1 MTLLAADIGNSHTVL
16 GLVADGEV
24 SADWRVATDE
34 RRTADEWAVLLRGLL
49 GDAID
54 EIDGIAVC
62 ATVPAVLHEWR
73 DMLARHFAD
82 IAAVVVEPGVR
93 TGMPVLIDNPREV
106 GTDRII
112 NALAAATDFG
122 GPAIVVDF
130 GGTATTFDVV
140 SGAGQY
146 VGGAIAPG
154 IEISLEA
161 LGRRGAQ
168 LRKVE
173 LARPRSVIAKNT
185 VEALQSGMV
194 FGVASQV
201 EGIVAR
207 MIDGARRDRRR
218 RPGDRDRLSRPP
230 GRRRVPVLHRPCAL
244 ADPARAGAGLRA
256 QRLSGHGR
264 SRTQRPR
271 LPSG

>member
-1 MTLLAADIGNSHTVL
+1 MTLLAADIGNSHTML
-16 GLVADGEV
+16 GLLTDGQV
-24 SADWRVATDE
+24 SADWRIATDE

-49 GDAID
+49 GLALD
-54 EIDGIAVC
+54 EVEAIAVC

-73 DMLARHFAD
+73 DMLARHFA
-82 IAAVVVEPGVR
+82 AVPHVVVEPGVR
-93 TGMPVLIDNPREV
+93 TGLPVLTDNPREV

-112 NALAAATDFG
+112 NALAAVHEYG

-130 GGTATTFDVV
+130 GGTATTFDVI
-140 SGAGQY
+140 SAAGQY

-194 FGVASQV
+194 FGVAAQV
-201 EGIVAR
+201 EGLVAR
-207 MIDGARRDRRR
+207 MIAELD
-218 RPGDRDRLSRPP
+218 
-230 GRRRVPVLHRPCAL
+230 VPAGEVNVIATGYL
-244 ADPARAGAGLRA
+244 ASLVVDECRCFTHHSPWLTLRGLELVFERN
-256 QRLSGHGR
+256 R
-264 SRTQRPR
+264 
-271 LPSG
+271 

>member
-1 MTLLAADIGNSHTVL
+1 VALLAADIGNSHTVL
-16 GLVADGEV
+16 GILEDGAV
-24 SADWRVATDE
+24 VADWRIATDE
-34 RRTADEWAVLLRGLL
+34 RRTADDWAVVLRGLL
-49 GDAID
+49 EDD
-54 EIDGIAVC
+54 LDRVDGIAVC
-62 ATVPAVLHEWR
+62 ATVPSVLHEWR
-73 DMLARHFAD
+73 EMLTEHFPD
-82 IAAVVVEPGVR
+82 IPRVVVEPGVR
-93 TGMPVLIDNPREV
+93 TGVPVLMDNPREV
-106 GTDRII
+106 GSDRII

-140 SGAGQY
+140 SERGQY

-173 LARPRSVIAKNT
+173 LLRPRAVIAKNT

-207 MIDGARRDRRR
+207 MIAELGAPVEDV
-218 RPGDRDRLSRPP
+218 
-230 GRRRVPVLHRPCAL
+230 RVIATGHLAPLVLDECRCFTDHAPWLTLR
-244 ADPARAGAGLRA
+244 GLEMVFTRN
-256 QRLSGHGR
+256 S
-264 SRTQRPR
+264 
-271 LPSG
+271 

>member
-1 MTLLAADIGNSHTVL
+1 MPLLAADIGNSHTVL
-16 GLVADGEV
+16 GLIDHGEV
-24 SADWRVATDE
+24 SADWRISTDD
-34 RRTADEWAVLLRGLL
+34 RRSADEWAVVLRGLL

-54 EIDGIAVC
+54 EVDGVAVC

-73 DMLARHFAD
+73 AMLSRHFAD
-82 IAAVVVEPGVR
+82 VPAVVVEPGVR
-93 TGMPVLIDNPREV
+93 TGIPVLTDNPREV
-106 GTDRII
+106 GSDRII
-112 NALAAATDFG
+112 NALAAATEYG

-140 SGAGQY
+140 NSQGQY

-173 LARPRSVIAKNT
+173 LARPRTVIAKNT

-194 FGVASQV
+194 FGVAAQV
-201 EGIVAR
+201 DGMVAR
-207 MIDGARRDRRR
+207 MIDELG
-218 RPGDRDRLSRPP
+218 
-230 GRRRVPVLHRPCAL
+230 
-244 ADPARAGAGLRA
+244 ADPADVRVIATGYLAPLVTGECRCFTDSEPWLTLRGLELVFERN
-256 QRLSGHGR
+256 
-264 SRTQRPR
+264 T
-271 LPSG
+271 